1 MVPKGDP
8 RESKFTMLL
17 SDEEREML
25 SELANEGG
33 LSAAMWLRQLIHGQH
48 RKLLVDPREG
58 EATEKVTQQRSRR
71 VLYTRRP
78 QSPQ

>member
-1 MVPKGDP
+1 
-8 RESKFTMLL
+8 MLL

-48 RKLLVDPREG
+48 RKLLVDR
-58 EATEKVTQQRSRR
+58 AKAK
-71 VLYTRRP
+71 RP
-78 QSPQ
+78 KK